1 MKHLLIIII
10 LLSSSYLVSAPKQ
23 TISFD
28 VNSTLS
34 SKEIAFQKYIK
45 KREKE
50 NKKLEDDGFC
60 SCGN

>member
-1 MKHLLIIII
+1 MKHLIIIVI
-10 LLSSSYLVSAPKQ
+10 LLYTSYAVSSDKQ
-23 TISFD
+23 TLSFD
-28 VNSTLS
+28 TNSTLS
-34 SKEIAFQKYIK
+34 SKEISFQKYID

>member
-1 MKHLLIIII
+1 MKHLLIILI
-10 LLSSSYLVSAPKQ
+10 LLYSSYAVSAHKQ

-28 VNSTLS
+28 TNSTLS
-34 SKEIAFQKYIK
+34 SKEVAIQKYID
-45 KREKE
+45 KREKQ

>member
-1 MKHLLIIII
+1 MKYLLI
-10 LLSSSYLVSAPKQ
+10 SLVLICSLYANNPEKK

-28 VNSTLS
+28 TNSTLS
-34 SKEIAFQKYIK
+34 SKEIAFQKYVQ
-45 KREKE
+45 KREKQ